1 MLPVVA
7 LPPEPKSSSLVQ
19 TLRWAFRPLPFM
31 QECRESYGDSF
42 SVRFLG
48 FERPMV
54 LISDP
59 AAIKALYMERSHGLP
74 PGRNIILEPIVG
86 SRSLLIQEGAEHLSR
101 RRLML
106 PAFHGER
113 MRSYEAVVE
122 EIVSAEVD
130 SWPLDREFPIHS
142 RMQAVTL
149 EAILRVVFGVSTGPR
164 LDRLRGML
172 GDVLEQTAAPAQQL
186 IGLATRRFGSG
197 GPWARFEGKL
207 REVDELLYAEIAEH
221 RARGGLEEREDILS
235 MLMLAEFEDGGTMSD
250 EELRDQ
256 LMTLLLAGHETTATA
271 LAWTFDLLLR
281 HREPLRRL
289 RDSLEAGEDDYLRAT
304 ITESLRLRPVLPLA
318 GRRLVTELVADGLTL
333 PAGTDVTPAI
343 WLTHTRADLYPEP
356 FAFQPERFLEEGP
369 DTYGWIPFGGGI
381 RRCIGAAFAEF
392 EMRIVLR
399 EVLTRCDLHKAS
411 PVPEKTG
418 RRNITLSPK
427 DGTPVVVSAIR
438 PARERQPVTV

>member
-1 MLPVVA
+1 
-7 LPPEPKSSSLVQ
+7 
-19 TLRWAFRPLPFM
+19 M
-31 QECRESYGDSF
+31 QECREKYGDSF

-74 PGRNIILEPIVG
+74 RGRDIILKPILG
-86 SRSLLIQEGAEHLSR
+86 SKSLLLQEGAEHLSR

-106 PAFHGER
+106 PPFHGER

-122 EIVSAEVD
+122 EIVEGEID
-130 SWPLDREFPIHS
+130 SWPLQREFPIHS

-149 EAILRVVFGVSTGPR
+149 EVILRVVFGVATGPR

-172 GDVLEQTAAPAQQL
+172 GNVLKETASPRAQVAGL
-186 IGLATRRFGSG
+186 ITQRLGGR
-197 GPWARFEGKL
+197 GPWARFESQL

-221 RARGGLEEREDILS
+221 RARGGLEERDDILS
-235 MLMLAEFEDGGTMSD
+235 MLMQAEFEDGGTMSD

-281 HREPLRRL
+281 HRESLQRL
-289 RDSLEAGEDDYLRAT
+289 RDSLTAGEDDYLRAT

-318 GRRLVTELVADGLTL
+318 GRRLATELVADGLTL

-356 FAFQPERFLEEGP
+356 FAFKPERFLEDAP

-381 RRCIGAAFAEF
+381 RRCIGASFAEF

-399 EVLTRCDLHKAS
+399 EVLTRCELRKAS
-411 PVPEKTG
+411 PMPEKTG

-427 DGTPVVVSAIR
+427 AGTPVVVTARR
-438 PARERQPVTV
+438 PAAERELVTV

>member
-1 MLPVVA
+1 MP
-7 LPPEPKSSSLVQ
+7 LPPEPGQSSLVQ

-31 QECRESYGDSF
+31 EECRRLYGDSF
-42 SVRFLG
+42 SVKFLG

-74 PGRNIILEPIVG
+74 PGRNIILEPILG
-86 SRSLLIQEGAEHLSR
+86 PRSLLIQEGAEHLSR
-101 RRLML
+101 RKLML
-106 PAFHGER
+106 PPFHGER
-113 MRSYEAVVE
+113 MRSYEAVLE
-122 EIVSAEVD
+122 EIVSAEID
-130 SWPLDREFPIHS
+130 SWPLHSEFPIHS
-142 RMQAVTL
+142 RMQAITL
-149 EAILRVVFGVSTGPR
+149 EAILRVVFGVSEGPR

-172 GDVLEQTAAPAQQL
+172 ETVLQETAAPAQQL

-207 REVDELLYAEIAEH
+207 REVDELLYAEIREH
-221 RARGGLEEREDILS
+221 RARGGLEQREDILS
-235 MLMLAEFEDGGTMSD
+235 MLMLAEFEDGGSMSD

-281 HREPLRRL
+281 HRTVLGRL
-289 RDSLEAGEDDYLRAT
+289 REELAGGGDEYLRAT
-304 ITESLRLRPVLPLA
+304 ISESLRLRPVIPLA
-318 GRRLVTELVADGLTL
+318 GRRLATELVADGLTL

-343 WLTHTRADLYPEP
+343 WLTQTRADLYPEP
-356 FAFQPERFLEEGP
+356 FAFRPERFLESPP

-399 EVLTRCDLHKAS
+399 EVLTRCELRKAK
-411 PVPEKTG
+411 PLPEKTG

-427 DGTPVVVSAIR
+427 DGTPVIVESRR
-438 PARERQPVTV
+438 PARERQAAAV